1 MQSHILL
8 PELYLLRKHACRRTI
23 RHTRCMCHTCSRITC
38 CASWICPTGRY
49 AGMQRHNAP
58 HRHRIVCHAH
68 MHVVTYPPKQA
79 STRWDA
85 ITYAV
90 THVASAT
97 QACMQLQNPPH
108 RHACTSL
115 CAIQASI
122 QHNVI
127 AHSTTHAIQ
136 ASIHFRNLAHTY
148 ACDRKFCTQVV
159 FATKA

>member
-8 PELYLLRKHACRRTI
+8 PKLYLLRKHACRRTI

-79 STRWDA
+79 STRLDA

-90 THVASAT
+90 TQCCICHTSMHAAAKSAT
-97 QACMQLQNPPH
+97 QACMHVIMCHTGKHTAQCS
-108 RHACTSL
+108 RTFYYTCYTS
-115 CAIQASI
+115 I
-122 QHNVI
+122 N
-127 AHSTTHAIQ
+127 T
-136 ASIHFRNLAHTY
+136 FP
-148 ACDRKFCTQVV
+148 
-159 FATKA
+159 